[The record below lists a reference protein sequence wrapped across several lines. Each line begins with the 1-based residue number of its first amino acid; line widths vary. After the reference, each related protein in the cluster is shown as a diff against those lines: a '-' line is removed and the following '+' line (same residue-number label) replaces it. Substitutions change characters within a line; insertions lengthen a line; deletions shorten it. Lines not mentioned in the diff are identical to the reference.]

1 MTKFQKPGGAAP
13 GSEMDENVS
22 RFNKRENDYRQER
35 HTAPRTFCGKL
46 HVVTRIRAQRGELK
60 SKRISERPEMLSMF

>member
-22 RFNKRENDYRQER
+22 GFNKRKMITDRKDTQHRVHSVESGTSSQ
-35 HTAPRTFCGKL
+35 GS
-46 HVVTRIRAQRGELK
+46 ELREE
-60 SKRISERPEMLSMF
+60 S